1 VFFVVLVIAFAV
13 YSGNATKTYREL
25 RTNEFSMTIAYESER
40 VEKIIAEMERNAIDL
55 ALAGYHFFEFSDQ
68 TDALGESI
76 SIKNFSAFP
85 AAVGGGIWFEPY
97 VINDEI
103 KRVCFYAFFDEN
115 MGKVRHDPDFQ
126 TEEYDYLTQMWY
138 VQIKERLEG
147 RSGTAWTEP
156 YYDDT
161 GTLSHMTTVGSGIYD
176 KSGHFVGMSTVDWR
190 IEDMIERLSSI
201 KPTENSFVLVV
212 SPRDDYILTYTRQD
226 GISYAG
232 FSPDILDWYGEIE
245 FNNDDSVNISTFVLD
260 GIEYTAFSR
269 MLSNGWLFSAEVPT
283 DEIFSEIE
291 EQNNRFTLIFVVLF
305 IAMMVLTI
313 ILISQFV
320 NRPIKKLITG
330 VTELG
335 EGNLDKKIEIDS
347 RDEVGMLAQSFNKM
361 TVDLKNSIEQQA
373 REHAEKERMGAELN
387 IARQIQ
393 ESMLPCIFPPY
404 PDRTEFNIF
413 ATMLPAKEVG
423 GDFYD
428 FYLIDEDRLAVVI
441 ADVSGKGVPSALFMV
456 ITKILIK
463 SNAMQGKPPSEV
475 FETVNTLLCENNET
489 SMFVTAFMGVLDI
502 PSGRFTYTN
511 AGHNPPLIKRKN
523 ANYEYLKTKAGFVLG
538 GLEGFTYTQE
548 ELTLETGD
556 AVYLYTDGVTEAMDP
571 ENRLFT
577 DEKLLDTINM
587 SKETDQQAL
596 LEHIKNEIDS
606 FADGAEQAD
615 DITMLALTY
624 LGR

>member
-1 VFFVVLVIAFAV
+1 
-13 YSGNATKTYREL
+13 
-25 RTNEFSMTIAYESER
+25 
-40 VEKIIAEMERNAIDL
+40 
-55 ALAGYHFFEFSDQ
+55 
-68 TDALGESI
+68 
-76 SIKNFSAFP
+76 
-85 AAVGGGIWFEPY
+85 
-97 VINDEI
+97 
-103 KRVCFYAFFDEN
+103 
-115 MGKVRHDPDFQ
+115 
-126 TEEYDYLTQMWY
+126 
-138 VQIKERLEG
+138 
-147 RSGTAWTEP
+147 
-156 YYDDT
+156 
-161 GTLSHMTTVGSGIYD
+161 MTTVGAGIYD
-176 KSGHFVGMSTVDWR
+176 KGGMFTGMSTVDWR
-190 IEDMIERLSSI
+190 IEDMLDRLSGI

-212 SPRDDYILTYTRQD
+212 SPRDDYILSYTRQD
-226 GISYAG
+226 GTSFAG
-232 FSPDILDWYGEIE
+232 YSPDILDWYDEIV
-245 FNNDDSVNISTFVLD
+245 FSGGDSVGIGTFVLD
-260 GIEYTAFSR
+260 GIEYTAFTK

-291 EQNNRFTLIFVVLF
+291 DRNSRFTMIIVVLF
-305 IAMMVLTI
+305 LAMMALTI
-313 ILISQFV
+313 ILISLFV

-373 REHAEKERMGAELN
+373 REHAEKERIGAELN

-404 PDRTEFNIF
+404 PDRKEFNIF

-463 SNAMQGKPPSEV
+463 SNAMLGKPPSEV

-489 SMFVTAFMGVLDI
+489 SMFVTAFMGILDI
-502 PSGRFTYTN
+502 PKGSFTYTN

-523 ANYEYLKTKAGFVLG
+523 ENYEYLKTKPGFVLG

-548 ELTLETGD
+548 ELLLEPGD

-577 DEKLLDTINM
+577 DEKLMDTINM
-587 SKETDQQAL
+587 SKETDQRAL
-596 LEHIKNEIDS
+596 LEHIKDEIDS

-624 LGR
+624 MGR